1 MVLCSWVF
9 FLLPATKEV
18 KVVIVVPA
26 FNESPVIYKV
36 LKSIPKKIKGTSLVA
51 VVVVND
57 GSGDNTQSEAQRAG
71 FPVINHVINRG
82 LGAAIKTGMEYA
94 REKKADIMVTFD
106 GDGQHEPSDIQ
117 KIIVPIIHKKADLV
131 IGSRFK
137 KLKNIP
143 PDRYFL
149 NWIANLITFLF
160 YGALTTDSQSGL
172 RAFSQK
178 ALNLIDFKGER
189 MDFSS
194 EILLEAKRNNLK
206 KAEVPIKA
214 IYTEYSR
221 KKGQKNSNAIP
232 TFARF
237 LVRLLR

>member
-1 MVLCSWVF
+1 M
-9 FLLPATKEV
+9 V
-18 KVVIVVPA
+18 KVVVVVPV
-26 FNESPVIYKV
+26 FNESAVIYKV
-36 LKSIPKKIKGTSLVA
+36 LKSIPKKIRGVSELN
-51 VVVVND
+51 VVVIND
-57 GSGDNTQSEAQRAG
+57 GSTDNSQFEVQRAG
-71 FPVINHVINRG
+71 FSIVTHVINRG
-82 LGAAIKTGMEYA
+82 LGAAIKTGMAYA
-94 REKKADIMVTFD
+94 RVKKADVMVTFD
-106 GDGQHEPSDIQ
+106 GDGQHDPSDIE
-117 KIIVPIIHKKADLV
+117 KIIVPIIQKKADLA

-137 KLKNIP
+137 KLKNVP
-143 PDRYFL
+143 LDRYFL
-149 NWIANLITFLF
+149 NWIANFVTFLF

-178 ALNLIDFKGER
+178 ALNLVDFKGER

>member
-1 MVLCSWVF
+1 M
-9 FLLPATKEV
+9 

-26 FNESPVIYKV
+26 FNESPVIYNV
-36 LKSIPKKIKGTSLVA
+36 LKSIPKKIRGISLVD

-57 GSGDNTQSEAQRAG
+57 GSGDNTQFEAERAG
-71 FPVINHVINRG
+71 FPTINHVINRG
-82 LGAAIKTGMEYA
+82 LGAVIKTGMEYA

-106 GDGQHEPSDIQ
+106 GDGQHEPSDIE
-117 KIIVPIIHKKADLV
+117 KIILPIVQKKADLV

-137 KLKNIP
+137 KSKNVP
-143 PDRYFL
+143 LDRFFL
-149 NWIANLITFLF
+149 NWFANFITLLL
-160 YGALTTDSQSGL
+160 YGVVTTDSQSGL
-172 RAFSQK
+172 RAFSKK
-178 ALNLIDFKGER
+178 ALNVVDFKGER

-206 KAEVPIKA
+206 IAEVPIKA

-221 KKGQKNSNAIP
+221 KKGQKNLNAIP
-232 TFARF
+232 TFSRF